1 VTRIFDVA
9 DVTSSSAADLIVSAR
24 LLNSSNTGAATALTK
39 SGAGTMVLSANNTYS
54 GGTTLSSGTLVIG
67 HANALGNGTLTQ
79 SSGDSLFSIDTTG
92 TISNAMSIYNIQ
104 ALQTVTLGGGITVHN
119 ATFDVASGETL
130 TISNTVNGTG
140 GVTKNGVG
148 NLTLSGSNTYSGATV
163 VNAGTLNAAH
173 AGALGSNNTVTVN
186 GGTLLVSADDAIN
199 SKDITLNTN
208 GVGLQFSGTYNGS
221 SGLLTLSA
229 NSTLDLGTG
238 SVIARF
244 SDIDF
249 NGHNLSIYNWT
260 GETLWGGTN
269 RNNTDQVYIMA
280 PVDPADLNR
289 ISFYSG
295 NYESDSFLGTGFE
308 LGFSSGFAD
317 QIIPVPE
324 PETWAT
330 AVILLVG
337 GMVWFLKRGKHS
349 LKKKADPS
357 AIPSPLIETD

>member
-1 VTRIFDVA
+1 SGTITQTDA
-9 DVTSSSAADLIVSAR
+9 TSLLKIDTVGTITNSMIVHNVFATQSATL
-24 LLNSSNTGAATALTK
+24 
-39 SGAGTMVLSANNTYS
+39 SGAITVNNATWDIETGDTLTVSGDISGT
-54 GGTTLSSGTLVIG
+54 GGITKNGTGTLV
-67 HANALGNGTLTQ
+67 
-79 SSGDSLFSIDTTG
+79 
-92 TISNAMSIYNIQ
+92 
-104 ALQTVTLGGGITVHN
+104 
-119 ATFDVASGETL
+119 
-130 TISNTVNGTG
+130 
-140 GVTKNGVG
+140 
-148 NLTLSGSNTYSGATV
+148 LSGSNSYSAPTV
-163 VNAGTLNAAH
+163 INAGTLNATTAN
-173 AGALGSNNTVTVN
+173 ALGTNSAVQVN

-221 SGLLTLSA
+221 IGLLTLSA

-295 NYESDSFLGTGFE
+295 NYESDSFLGAGFE

-330 AVILLVG
+330 AVILLLG

-357 AIPSPLIETD
+357 DIPSPLIETD